1 LGRSSWLQLVARF
14 TVRPRDGDVWFGP
27 AYELP
32 RWWRGASVV
41 TIHDLAF
48 MLIPGQHVD
57 RARAARLAAAVRRS
71 SRQAAAI
78 LCGSEETRTRIVDR
92 LGVDPAKVEV
102 TRYGVKQL
110 FFDAAGAQNAEPPAG
125 VPPYV
130 LFVGTFQPRKGLDI
144 LHAALR
150 SVNGSGSTR
159 LRLVLAGRAGWK
171 ADDVVAGLAADPAVE
186 FVDRPSDD
194 RLAALYRGALAVVYP
209 SVMEGFGLPVA
220 EAKAMGTPV
229 VASEL
234 GCIREFA
241 EEVPLYVPPGDE
253 RALAGR
259 LGELLDGAQLGER
272 TAAGRRLAS
281 GLRWEDTAEKTARV
295 VESVAGWPASG

>member
-1 LGRSSWLQLVARF
+1 
-14 TVRPRDGDVWFGP
+14 
-27 AYELP
+27 
-32 RWWRGASVV
+32 
-41 TIHDLAF
+41 
-48 MLIPGQHVD
+48 
-57 RARAARLAAAVRRS
+57 
-71 SRQAAAI
+71 
-78 LCGSEETRTRIVDR
+78 
-92 LGVDPAKVEV
+92 
-102 TRYGVKQL
+102 
-110 FFDAAGAQNAEPPAG
+110 
-125 VPPYV
+125 
-130 LFVGTFQPRKGLDI
+130 
-144 LHAALR
+144 
-150 SVNGSGSTR
+150 
-159 LRLVLAGRAGWK
+159 VLAGRAGWK

-220 EAKAMGTPV
+220 EAMAMGTPV